1 MGDQNNLIPGPSP
14 RVLEKLV
21 VPKRILLGPG
31 PSLVDPQV
39 LEAMACPLVGHLDPF
54 FLQLMDEIQESLRY
68 TFQTRNRL
76 TLPISGTGTAA
87 METSVVNMVEPGDRV
102 LVCVNGYFGSRI
114 AEMAA
119 RHGGDVR
126 TLQRRWGEVF
136 TPTQIQE
143 AVDEFSPKVVAIVQA
158 ETSTGALQSIEEITP
173 IVHAAG
179 GILVVDAVT
188 SLGGVPLRVDEWDI
202 DVCYSGT
209 QKCLGC
215 PPGLGPITLGPRAE
229 EVLHQRKTPVSAFY
243 FDLSLLSKYWGTERM
258 YHHTAP
264 ITANYAL
271 REGLRLVAEEGLE
284 SRWSRHRR
292 NAEKLWDGLEALGLR
307 CHVEKPHRLP
317 TLTTVVVPPGIDD
330 LQVRRRLL
338 EEYAI
343 EIAGGLGELKG
354 KVWRIGLMG
363 YSSREENVDLLLDA
377 LKNLLNK

>member
-1 MGDQNNLIPGPSP
+1 MGDKGNPSP
-14 RVLEKLV
+14 RLGEKLA

-31 PSLVDPQV
+31 PSQVDPQV

-68 TFQTRNRL
+68 VFQTRNPL
-76 TLPISGTGTAA
+76 TLPVSGTGTAA
-87 METSVVNMVEPGDRV
+87 METAVVNMVEPGDRI

-114 AEMAA
+114 AQMAV

-126 TLQRRWGEVF
+126 TLERRWGEVF
-136 TPTQIQE
+136 TPEEIQE
-143 AVDEFSPKVVAIVQA
+143 AVQAFSPKVVAIVQA
-158 ETSTGALQSIEEITP
+158 ETSTGALQPIEDIPP

-179 GILVVDAVT
+179 GILIVDAVT
-188 SLGGVPLRVDEWDI
+188 SLGGVPVRVDEWDL

-215 PPGLGPITLGPRAE
+215 PPGLGPITFGPRAE
-229 EVLHQRKTPVSAFY
+229 QVLRQRKVPVSSFY
-243 FDLSLLSKYWGTERM
+243 FDVSLLPKYWGEERL

-271 REGLRLVAEEGLE
+271 REGLRIVVEEGLE
-284 SRWSRHRR
+284 NRWRRHRR
-292 NAEKLWDGLEALGLR
+292 NAERLWDGLEALGLQ
-307 CHVEKPHRLP
+307 CHVEKPNRLP
-317 TLTTVVVPPGIDD
+317 TLTTVVVPPGVDE

-363 YSSREENVDLLLDA
+363 YSSSEENVDLLLEA
-377 LKNLLNK
+377 LKKLLK